1 MKYLSILISNSSNNI
16 SKDNNNFNFYY
27 YLCNNGYINQII
39 IFLNHNNEEQDDDYL
54 TFYINFLKS
63 INNKINFDILK
74 LIFHFEYNIFPLLDH
89 TLILLNHE
97 DIMIRTS
104 ARNIFLSLI
113 KINYFPIIEYLCN
126 LPRISIFIILIQK
139 IKIYFLLLIKLKNN
153 DQNFF
158 IEKTKE
164 LKEKILEDFLFIQ
177 DIMSINIY
185 KINYI
190 IINCIFSILFIFL
203 FSKIISFSN
212 YINDVELK
220 SEISKSINILKIILK
235 NIKNENIKNII
246 FLLLFSDKIYSQ
258 INEYFNNFEKENKD
272 FKKENQRLLNL
283 NTYIFN
289 YNFSKLEFKDFII
302 LNYSINFFKSIN
314 YINIYKIYTEFNEIY
329 NIIKENNNVDAKTY
343 IQLLDDK
350 YIKNNE
356 DYKIRMINYHN
367 YI

>member
-1 MKYLSILISNSSNNI
+1 MT
-16 SKDNNNFNFYY
+16 
-27 YLCNNGYINQII
+27 
-39 IFLNHNNEEQDDDYL
+39 FL
-54 TFYINFLKS
+54 
-63 INNKINFDILK
+63 
-74 LIFHFEYNIFPLLDH
+74 FHSEYNIFPLLDQV
-89 TLILLNHE
+89 LILLNHD

-104 ARNIFLSLI
+104 ARNIFLSLL
-113 KINYFPIIEYLCN
+113 KMNYFPLIEYLCN

-139 IKIYFLLLIKLKNN
+139 IKVYLLLMINLKNN
-153 DQNFF
+153 DKKFF
-158 IEKTKE
+158 IEKNKE
-164 LKEKILEDFLFIQ
+164 LEDKILEDLLFIQ

-190 IINCIFSILFIFL
+190 IINCLFSIVFIFL
-203 FSKIISFSN
+203 YTKIISYSYN
-212 YINDVELK
+212 INNIDSK

-302 LNYSINFFKSIN
+302 LNYSINFFKSII
-314 YINIYKIYTEFNEIY
+314 YIKF
-329 NIIKENNNVDAKTY
+329 
-343 IQLLDDK
+343 IQNLMK
-350 YIKNNE
+350 YIILLK
-356 DYKIRMINYHN
+356 KIIMLTLKLMFNY
-367 YI
+367 